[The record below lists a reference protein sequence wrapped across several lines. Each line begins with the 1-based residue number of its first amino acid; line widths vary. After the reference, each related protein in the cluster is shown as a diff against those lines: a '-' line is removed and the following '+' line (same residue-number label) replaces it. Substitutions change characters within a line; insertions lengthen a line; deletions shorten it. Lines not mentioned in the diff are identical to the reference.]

1 MINEHGFADLHVHTT
16 ASDGVDTLS
25 ERCARAR
32 EVDLPIFAV
41 TDHDCV
47 HPAFSEPII
56 NRDHCA
62 VIKYEENTRV
72 LSPVSYP

>member
-1 MINEHGFADLHVHTT
+1 MTRPRGDSHVHTT

-41 TDHDCV
+41 TDHD
-47 HPAFSEPII
+47 
-56 NRDHCA
+56 
-62 VIKYEENTRV
+62 
-72 LSPVSYP
+72 